1 MKEVE
6 EGFRLSESA
15 RARIENELQDERQEH
30 RLCLENLKYECNRH
44 SETEKNLERIW
55 ASHNHLEQIMAN
67 VKCKADDG
75 LQDMTYN
82 VTNLVM
88 ELSEK
93 SQKIEDLENKGRE
106 DSHRWLTELDSLKEH
121 LRDESAAHTSEFM
134 AQAQRIRELEL
145 LLQREQMKPS
155 VEFEPQQGPKR
166 RRRYRG
172 KWSDRKGP
180 SSMDP
185 TTDQSKTGHVEPPN
199 YVSFGGLP
207 APQTYESQEEE
218 HAPNIQSGVWRRE
231 WQEQSDDR
239 QKYDPR
245 SHSSGGLAT
254 VKEESV

>member
-30 RLCLENLKYECNRH
+30 RLYLENLKYECNRH

-55 ASHNHLEQIMAN
+55 ASHNHLEQIMAD
-67 VKCKADDG
+67 VKCRADDG

-82 VTNLVM
+82 VTKMVM
-88 ELSEK
+88 DLSEK
-93 SQKIEDLENKGRE
+93 SQKVEDLENKGRE
-106 DSHRWLTELDSLKEH
+106 DSHRWLTEFDSLKEH

-134 AQAQRIRELEL
+134 AQAQRIKELEL
-145 LLQREQMKPS
+145 LLQREQMKPR
-155 VEFEPQQGPKR
+155 VEIEPQQGPNR

-172 KWSDRKGP
+172 KWRGSKGT
-180 SSMDP
+180 SSIDS
-185 TTDQSKTGHVEPPN
+185 TTNQSKIGHVEPQD

-207 APQTYESQEEE
+207 GPQSYQSVEEE
-218 HAPNIQSGVWRRE
+218 HAPINQGGIWRPE
-231 WQEQSDDR
+231 WQEQPDDR
-239 QKYDPR
+239 QMYGPR

-254 VKEESV
+254 VEEESV